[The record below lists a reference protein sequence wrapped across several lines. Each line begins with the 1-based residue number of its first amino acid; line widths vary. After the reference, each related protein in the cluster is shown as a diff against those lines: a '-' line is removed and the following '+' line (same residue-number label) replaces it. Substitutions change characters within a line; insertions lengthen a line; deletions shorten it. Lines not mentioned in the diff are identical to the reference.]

1 MPRWQHCHLAQWSH
15 RSYPAPVK
23 AAKSLVVLAV
33 LVAGCTT
40 APTGTPSPT
49 SSAGSASAAPIV
61 RVKYEMRLNGKQLSS
76 QEFVTDGVRTR
87 SSYVVPDGKREKTW
101 FTVADGVTEAT
112 CEPNGCRRGPDERPS
127 LPGSPQFERSC
138 PQAKQTSTGELLG
151 RPTTV
156 WSCAGTG
163 SQLSDVVRDA
173 EFPFIV
179 LSATPA
185 NGYPPLTA
193 TSFEAGVTVP
203 PDYFSLDGPDVT
215 FIAARPATVTP
226 LKPGQPGTVM
236 PKLGG
241 GEVRLTDYTKGPAI
255 LVLGDQD
262 GIRSGLAR
270 MQRVT
275 GGTLPTVIAVADAPG
290 PDSEPAEP
298 FPVPVALDDGTGKL
312 WYELAAG
319 QSRPLAL
326 FCQAAATTCTAVGVW
341 DLSDAELAAEIAKV
355 G

>member
-1 MPRWQHCHLAQWSH
+1 M
-15 RSYPAPVK
+15 K
-23 AAKSLVVLAV
+23 AANSLVVLAV
-33 LVAGCTT
+33 LVAGCAT
-40 APTGTPSPT
+40 APTGIPTPT
-49 SSAGSASAAPIV
+49 ASAGSAAAASIV
-61 RVKYEMRLNGKQLSS
+61 RVKYELRIGGKQLSS
-76 QEFVTDGVRTR
+76 QELVTDGVRSR
-87 SSYVVPDGKREKTW
+87 SSYVVPDGKRERTW

-112 CEPNGCRRGPDERPS
+112 CGPNGCRRGPDERPS

-163 SQLSDVVRDA
+163 SQLSEVVRDA
-173 EFPFIV
+173 EFPFVV

-185 NGYPPLTA
+185 NGAPPLAA
-193 TSFEAGVTVP
+193 TSFEAGITVP
-203 PDYFSLDGPDVT
+203 PGFFSLDGPDVT
-215 FIAARPATVTP
+215 FIAAKAATVTP

-255 LVLGDQD
+255 LVLGDED
-262 GIRSGLAR
+262 GVRSGLAR
-270 MQRVT
+270 MQRVA
-275 GGTLPTVIAVADAPG
+275 GGTLPTVVAVLEASGPG
-290 PDSEPAEP
+290 SEPTEP

-312 WYELAAG
+312 WYELATG

-326 FCQAAATTCTAVGVW
+326 FCQSAATTCTAVGVW
-341 DLSDAELAAEIAKV
+341 NLSDSELAAEIAKV